1 MATLSGTVIS
11 VNISTTAKNQAGTSY
26 PAWELI
32 IKGADGRVLP
42 IQRHLNSLKF
52 NPTLQS
58 QLTGLVP
65 GDFVT
70 VYQEKNEKGFNE
82 VKEVQKGE
90 LTSPTAGTSYVP
102 PSLGRETV
110 ANTVAR
116 SGKVVGSN
124 YETPE
129 ERATRQRL
137 IVAQSSI
144 TASLGYYEQ
153 NGIKKMSTD
162 DLKATANIIFDYVMA
177 KGQPEVQPDVE
188 PN

>member
-11 VNISTTAKNQAGTSY
+11 VNSNTNAKNKAGTPY

-32 IKGADGRVLP
+32 IKGADGRVLS
-42 IQRHLNSLKF
+42 IQKHLNSLKF
-52 NPTLQS
+52 NPTLS
-58 QLTGLVP
+58 AQLAGLVP

-70 VYQEKNEKGFNE
+70 VYQEKNAEGYND

-90 LTSPTAGTSYVP
+90 LTPPTVGTTYAP
-102 PSLGRETV
+102 APIGREAV

-177 KGQPEVQPDVE
+177 KGQPAYEPDVE
-188 PN
+188 PS